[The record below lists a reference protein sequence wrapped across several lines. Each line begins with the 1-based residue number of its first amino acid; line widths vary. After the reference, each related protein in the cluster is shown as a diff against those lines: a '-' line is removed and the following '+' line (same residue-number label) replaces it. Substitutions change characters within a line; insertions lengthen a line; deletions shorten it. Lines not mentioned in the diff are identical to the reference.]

1 MRSTDEIMNVFIANF
16 ELGFRM
22 KKNQLNFAGAFVAV
36 AVVAPEIRKALDW
49 AEKALLEDGYQIRI
63 IEGIQLYD
71 PDEVLD
77 EELERIAQE
86 ASNTGA
92 ITYGQFYTY
101 EKSELQ

>member
-1 MRSTDEIMNVFIANF
+1 MDVFIAHF
-16 ELGFRM
+16 ELGAT
-22 KKNQLNFAGAFVAV
+22 KEKSQLTFAGGFVAV

-71 PDEVLD
+71 PDDDLD
-77 EELERIAQE
+77 EELENLAEE
-86 ASNTGA
+86 ASKTGA
-92 ITYGQFYTY
+92 VTYGQFYIY